1 MSGLVINQEKS
12 LIFLSEVDDEL
23 KTSLQDLLGFRQGSL
38 PVKYLVV
45 PLISTRLIYSD
56 CKPLVE
62 QIHSKIKLWFPAS
75 LTCVGCLQLTLRL
88 HVFQIIPSLICIL
101 YGSQVEI
108 HEHLFFQ
115 YHFSTTVWGAIT
127 SMTLMGW
134 PSSTWHQL
142 LQWACTRLKKKKE
155 FTHLLAWFALSAS
168 VYFIWHDRNNNLSSK
183 LSISSRCLWGH
194 FLFGFCKDIF
204 YLVWSYLVE
213 LKPRFRIIAIFRSI
227 WRLRESWD
235 IITLVV
241 FEILFSMVSYIIN
254 W

>member
-23 KTSLQDLLGFRQGSL
+23 KTSLQDLLGFRL

-45 PLISTRLIYSD
+45 PLISTRLIYFD

-155 FTHLLAWFALSAS
+155 FTHLLARFALSVS
-168 VYFIWHDRNNNLSSK
+168 VYFIWHDRNNSLSSK
-183 LSISSRCLWGH
+183 LLISSRCLWG
-194 FLFGFCKDIF
+194 FF

-213 LKPRFRIIAIFRSI
+213 LEPRFRIIAIFRSI
-227 WRLRESWD
+227 RRLRESWD

>member
-1 MSGLVINQEKS
+1 VRKTLDDFVGMFGLVINQEKS

-45 PLISTRLIYSD
+45 PLISTRLNHSD

-75 LTCVGCLQLTLRL
+75 LTYVGCLQLTLRL

-101 YGSQVEI
+101 CGSQVET
-108 HEHLFFQ
+108 HEHFFFQ

-142 LQWACTRLKKKKE
+142 LQ
-155 FTHLLAWFALSAS
+155 
-168 VYFIWHDRNNNLSSK
+168 
-183 LSISSRCLWGH
+183 
-194 FLFGFCKDIF
+194 
-204 YLVWSYLVE
+204 
-213 LKPRFRIIAIFRSI
+213 
-227 WRLRESWD
+227 
-235 IITLVV
+235 
-241 FEILFSMVSYIIN
+241 
-254 W
+254 